1 MEDLELSARA
11 CESLV
16 KELGERIVAVALFGS
31 RARGEASERSDFDF
45 LVVVRGLNDK
55 DGRFKVYHC
64 LHGVLKRDVTVIDL
78 DEDKLFRE
86 GLRLDSFLL
95 NVIWDSVILYDLTG
109 RLRGAVR

>member
-1 MEDLELSARA
+1 VEDLELSARA

-31 RARGEASERSDFDF
+31 RARGEASERSDF
-45 LVVVRGLNDK
+45 LVVVRGFNDK
-55 DGRFKVYHC
+55 DGRFKIYHC